1 MNIQYV
7 GFIVGVNSRTYS
19 FHVIDAI
26 EKMREFTV
34 EIQSEA
40 FRLSRLKFQDGPGI
54 CFARLQRA
62 LGRETPES
70 RAEPRLRIR
79 EQDIWEYLDRRHP
92 RKAREGRGAAKPFGS
107 RRSY

>member
-7 GFIVGVNSRTYS
+7 GFIVAASSRTYT

-26 EKMREFTV
+26 EKMREFTI
-34 EIQSEA
+34 EIQSQA
-40 FRLSRLKFQDGPGI
+40 FESSRLKFQDGPDI
-54 CFARLQRA
+54 CFARLRGA

-79 EQDIWEYLDRRHP
+79 EQDIWEYIDRRHP
-92 RKAREGRGAAKPFGS
+92 RKAREGRGAAKPFGP